1 MVQKIHEDGDF
12 LPPQPLYKEIT
23 KLLVPRSKSKEIKIQ
38 TRELKDKNRSRAGS
52 LPSTG
57 HWWSE
62 SLLISVPP
70 LRAAPGAAPAVWAA
84 TVVAEAA
91 PP

>member
-38 TRELKDKNRSRAGS
+38 TGELKDKNRSRA
-52 LPSTG
+52 
-57 HWWSE
+57 E
-62 SLLISVPP
+62 
-70 LRAAPGAAPAVWAA
+70 
-84 TVVAEAA
+84 
-91 PP
+91 